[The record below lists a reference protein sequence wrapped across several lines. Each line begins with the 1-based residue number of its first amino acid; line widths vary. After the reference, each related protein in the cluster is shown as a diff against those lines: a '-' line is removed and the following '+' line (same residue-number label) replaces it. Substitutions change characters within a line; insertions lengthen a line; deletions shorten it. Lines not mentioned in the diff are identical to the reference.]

1 MHLNEPEWYL
11 EQMSIG
17 DEIRKL
23 ETLRQEGALTQEE
36 FQRAKDSL
44 LADRSPPPLER
55 SPSLLEIVG
64 ELGRREN
71 VWAALLHLSPLLA
84 YLIPVAGIVAPIIL
98 WQMKKGSP
106 TIDRHGR
113 VVMNW
118 LISQVLWL
126 ILSVLLCVML
136 VGIPMLW
143 LFGILVIVFPVI
155 GAVKA
160 YEGTVWSYPLTIRFF
175 KES

>member
-1 MHLNEPEWYL
+1 
-11 EQMSIG
+11 MSIG

-36 FQRAKDSL
+36 FQRAKDAL
-44 LADRSPPPLER
+44 LAAPSASPVD
-55 SPSLLEIVG
+55 IIG
-64 ELGRREN
+64 ELGKREN
-71 VWAALLHLSPLLA
+71 LWAALLHLSPLLA
-84 YLIPVAGIVAPIIL
+84 YLIPVAGIVAPIVM
-98 WQMKKGSP
+98 WQMKKESP
-106 TIDRHGR
+106 TIDQHGR

-118 LISQVLWL
+118 LISQLLWL
-126 ILSVLLCVML
+126 ILSALLCLLL

-143 LFGILVIVFPVI
+143 IFGILVVVFPVI

-160 YEGTVWSYPLTIRFF
+160 YEGRVWSYPLTIRFF